1 MNADD
6 DKIDNYI
13 WDLGIQPKL
22 ELLDAEMKNYIQVCK
37 DKLGMVPNV
46 ILANASDNER
56 LKTFVNFYNRLMLK
70 KGYLTKLEREMIA
83 VVVSSCNKC
92 FYCLIAHGAAVR
104 QLSKNP
110 ILGDELMINYRAA
123 DLSKREKLMLDF
135 SAKLTEA
142 PSNVTKLDRD
152 LLRKEKFSEEEILEI
167 IEVASFFNMTNRIAI
182 GTDMRPNAEYH
193 NLARK

>member
-1 MNADD
+1 MKKNE
-6 DKIDNYI
+6 IDNYI
-13 WDLGIQPKL
+13 WDLAIEPKL
-22 ELLDAEMKNYIQVCK
+22 ELLDIEMKNYIKVCK

-46 ILANASDNER
+46 ILANASDPER

-70 KGYLTKLEREMIA
+70 EGYLSKLEREMIA

-123 DLSKREKLMLDF
+123 HLNEREKLMLDF
-135 SAKLTEA
+135 SAKLTDS
-142 PSNVTKLDRD
+142 PSKVVKSDRD
-152 LLRKEKFSEEEILEI
+152 ILRKANFLEEEILEI
-167 IEVASFFNMTNRIAI
+167 VEVASFFNMSNRIAI
-182 GTDMRPNAEYH
+182 GTDMRPNSEYH
-193 NLARK
+193 NIARD

>member
-1 MNADD
+1 MKKNE
-6 DKIDNYI
+6 INNYI
-13 WDLGIQPKL
+13 WDLAIEPKL
-22 ELLDAEMKNYIQVCK
+22 ELLDAEMKNYIKVCK

-46 ILANASDNER
+46 ILANASDPER

-70 KGYLTKLEREMIA
+70 EGYLSKLEREMIA

-123 DLSKREKLMLDF
+123 HLNKREKLMLDF
-135 SAKLTEA
+135 SVKLTDS
-142 PSNVTKLDRD
+142 PSKVVKSDRD
-152 LLRKEKFSEEEILEI
+152 ILRKANFSEEEILEI
-167 IEVASFFNMTNRIAI
+167 VEVASFFNMSNRIAI
-182 GTDMRPNAEYH
+182 GTDMRPNSEYH
-193 NLARK
+193 NIARD

>member
-37 DKLGMVPNV
+37 EKLGMVPNV

-142 PSNVTKLDRD
+142 PSKVTKLDRA
-152 LLRKEKFSEEEILEI
+152 LLRKEDFSEEEILEI

-193 NLARK
+193 NLARE

>member
-123 DLSKREKLMLDF
+123 DLRKKEKLMLDF

-142 PSNVTKLDRD
+142 PSKVTKLDRD
-152 LLRKEKFSEEEILEI
+152 LLRKGNFSEEEILEI

-193 NLARK
+193 NLARE

>member
-152 LLRKEKFSEEEILEI
+152 LLRKEKFSEEEMLEI

-193 NLARK
+193 NLAR

>member
-110 ILGDELMINYRAA
+110 ILGDELMINYRGA
-123 DLSKREKLMLDF
+123 DISKREKLMLDF

-193 NLARK
+193 NLAR

>member
-104 QLSKNP
+104 QLSENP

-193 NLARK
+193 NLAR

>member
-123 DLSKREKLMLDF
+123 DLSKKEKLMLDF

-142 PSNVTKLDRD
+142 PSKVTKLDRD
-152 LLRKEKFSEEEILEI
+152 LLRKENFSEEEILEI

-193 NLARK
+193 NLARE